1 VKIKTEYIIN
11 WLLLIGLSL
20 IWGSSFILMK
30 YGLKSF
36 SYGQLAGFR
45 MFIAFISL
53 LPVALY
59 HIKKITKK
67 NFVSL
72 VIVGYIGNAIPAFLF
87 TLSQTR
93 IDSGM
98 AGILNSMT
106 PFFTMIIGA
115 MIYKV
120 KIPWVKV
127 VGVFIG
133 LAGAVAVITSNT
145 DINTGKINIFA
156 LYVVLA
162 TMMYG
167 ININHVKM
175 KLHGLNGIQIAS
187 FAFLMVGPVVTAYL
201 LSTDLPATFA
211 QDNAWHDFL
220 YVFLLGFFG
229 SAVAVVAVNILIL
242 RSNALFASSVTYL
255 MPIIAIGWGMIDGEK
270 LTIIQYAGMCLILFG
285 VYLVNKKYR
294 KNDASE

>member
-1 VKIKTEYIIN
+1 MNEKTEQAIN
-11 WLLLIGLSL
+11 WLILIGLSL

-36 SYGQLAGFR
+36 SYGQVAGFR
-45 MFIAFISL
+45 MFIAFICL

-67 NFVSL
+67 NFFSL
-72 VIVGYIGNAIPAFLF
+72 IIVGFIGNAIPAFLF
-87 TLSQTR
+87 TLAETR
-93 IDSGM
+93 IESAM

-115 MIYKV
+115 LIYKI
-120 KIPWVKV
+120 KIPWLSA

-133 LAGAVAVITSNT
+133 LAGAVGVITSNT
-145 DINTGKINIFA
+145 DIETGKINAFA

-162 TMMYG
+162 TIMYG

-175 KLHGLNGIQIAS
+175 RLNELNGTQIAA
-187 FAFLMVGPVVTAYL
+187 FAFLMVGPAVTAYL
-201 LSTDLPATFA
+201 LSTNLPETFA
-211 QDNAWHDFL
+211 QENAWNDFL

-229 SAVAVVAVNILIL
+229 SAVAVVSVNILIQ
-242 RSNALFASSVTYL
+242 RSNALFASSVTYM
-255 MPIIAIGWGMIDGEK
+255 MPLVAIGWGIIDGEK
-270 LTIIQYAGMCLILFG
+270 LTILQYAGMGLILLG
-285 VYLVNKKYR
+285 VYLVNKKRR
-294 KNDASE
+294 KR

>member
-1 VKIKTEYIIN
+1 MNIRTAQIIN
-11 WLLLIGLSL
+11 WLILIGLSL

-36 SYGQLAGFR
+36 SYGQVAGFR
-45 MFIAFISL
+45 MFIAFVSL

-67 NFVSL
+67 NFFSL

-93 IDSGM
+93 IDSSI

-115 MIYKV
+115 LVYNI
-120 KIPWVKV
+120 KIPWYKV
-127 VGVFIG
+127 AGVFIG

-145 DINTGKINIFA
+145 NIDTGKINVFA

-162 TMMYG
+162 TVMYG
-167 ININHVKM
+167 ININHVKSR
-175 KLHGLNGIQIAS
+175 LSSLNGIQIAA

-201 LSTDLPATFA
+201 LSTNLPETFA
-211 QDNAWHDFL
+211 RENAWHDFL
-220 YVFLLGFFG
+220 YVFMLGFFG

-255 MPIIAIGWGMIDGEK
+255 MPIIAIGWGAIDGEK
-270 LTIIQYAGMCLILFG
+270 LTIFQYAGMGLILFG

-294 KNDASE
+294 KK